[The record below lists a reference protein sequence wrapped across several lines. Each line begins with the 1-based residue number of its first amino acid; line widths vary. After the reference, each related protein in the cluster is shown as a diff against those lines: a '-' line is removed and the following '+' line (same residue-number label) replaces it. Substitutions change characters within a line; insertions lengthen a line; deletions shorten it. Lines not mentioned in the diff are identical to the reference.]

1 MEVTF
6 WTISC
11 PVLVALAAV
20 ATPAGA
26 QTMQIQGKTG
36 YLGEYELSGTVSE
49 RSSNGRKE
57 FSGPLVVKHVGLCT
71 HDGPP
76 ETIGQIS
83 FRRIGLSSRIAATL
97 VFEGSECSYQGLL
110 SETYRGFM
118 TCTDK
123 TSLPL
128 RLWVK

>member
-1 MEVTF
+1 MEITSGP
-6 WTISC
+6 ISF
-11 PVLVALAAV
+11 PVLAALVAL

-26 QTMQIQGKTG
+26 QTMQIHGKTG
-36 YLGEYELSGTVSE
+36 YLGEYELSSTVSE
-49 RSSNGRKE
+49 RNSNGRKE
-57 FSGPLVVKHVGLCT
+57 FSGPLIVKHVGLCT

-83 FRRIGLSSRIAATL
+83 FRRIGSSSRIAATL

-118 TCTDK
+118 NCTDK